1 MYRYVYMSVYVCV
14 SVFMMCMD
22 ITMILDIFIYKQ
34 VSKQKSDDKK
44 LAIIAILCVVFSLDF
59 YILQKKIKKN
69 ILKNI

>member
-34 VSKQKSDDKK
+34 ASKQKSDDKK
-44 LAIIAILCVVFSLDF
+44 LAIIAIFCVVFSLDF
-59 YILQKKIKKN
+59 YILKKKIKKN